1 MHECLL
7 ITSGMLLS
15 ELEAVEYLCQK
26 PLTEKNE
33 LLVAKTFSAGFEQV
47 YHLNREMMLL
57 AFDQEMADATAGIK
71 V

>member
-1 MHECLL
+1 MHESLL

-33 LLVAKTFSAGFEQV
+33 LLVAKTFSAGFEAI
-47 YHLNREMMLL
+47 YYLHRELL
-57 AFDQEMADATAGIK
+57 IHAFDQEMADAAAGIK